1 MLEELVDENDEEVL
15 EDDELEEIILD
26 DGILLAELL
35 EIEEEDG
42 VSVWQ
47 EVNPNVTRSNNNLF
61 VFIFLSLLSLF

>member
-1 MLEELVDENDEEVL
+1 MLEELVDEDDEEVL

-42 VSVWQ
+42 V
-47 EVNPNVTRSNNNLF
+47 NV
-61 VFIFLSLLSLF
+61 

>member
-1 MLEELVDENDEEVL
+1 VLEELVDEDYEEVL

-42 VSVWQ
+42 VSV
-47 EVNPNVTRSNNNLF
+47 
-61 VFIFLSLLSLF
+61 